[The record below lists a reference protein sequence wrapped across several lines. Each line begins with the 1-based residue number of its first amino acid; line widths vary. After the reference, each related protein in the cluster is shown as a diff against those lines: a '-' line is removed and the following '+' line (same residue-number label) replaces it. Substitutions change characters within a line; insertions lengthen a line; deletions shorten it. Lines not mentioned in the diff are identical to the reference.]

1 MIVMIKLFSQLRAR
15 PQGPVRLPGSN
26 QMKSACFILLLALGL
41 VGCSSTVLVKVPP
54 RMMLDPNQTIGI
66 VRFEVEG
73 ARGEDHNATD
83 KFVEAIQQGQPGV
96 AIIELGSSS
105 EVLNGVGKSQLNGEA
120 AQEIGKKFKVDV
132 VIVGTV
138 RLKESQPKVDVNLN
152 QGFRLDSVRAQI
164 RLDGRLDTKV
174 LSTARGA
181 SLWTGSSSRWI
192 NLAQVS
198 GSGGGIGSVSLP
210 DQDRQREKLIF
221 DMVSEASSDF
231 QPTWQRQAK
240 Q

>member
-1 MIVMIKLFSQLRAR
+1 
-15 PQGPVRLPGSN
+15 
-26 QMKSACFILLLALGL
+26 MKSACLILLVAIGV

-54 RMMLDPNQTIGI
+54 RMTLDPNKTIGI

-73 ARGEDHNATD
+73 NKGEDHNVTD
-83 KFVEAIQQGQPGV
+83 KFVAAIQQGQPGV
-96 AIIELGSSS
+96 AIIELGSASD
-105 EVLNGVGKSQLNGEA
+105 VLNGVGKSQLNGEA
-120 AQEIGKKFKVDV
+120 AQEIGKKFNVDV
-132 VIVGTV
+132 VIVGAV

-164 RLDGRLDTKV
+164 RLDGHLEAKV
-174 LSTARGA
+174 LNAARGA

-198 GSGGGIGSVSLP
+198 GSGGGIGSLNLP

-221 DMVSEASSDF
+221 DMVSEISSDF
-231 QPTWQRQAK
+231 HPTWQKQAVR
-240 Q
+240 